1 MQGLTI
7 ILTYIPLVV
16 AALNSSL
23 TISPTSER
31 AVDFPQA
38 SAEIL
43 ESVSSVISAASGAQ
57 IKQGPTSTGREM
69 PLTQRAAAKT
79 RCSILLNLQD
89 VNLKCFYTRYI
100 KKKKVTKG

>member
-31 AVDFPQA
+31 AVNFTQA
-38 SAEIL
+38 NTEIL
-43 ESVSSVISAASGAQ
+43 ESVSSVISAASGTL
-57 IKQGPTSTGREM
+57 IKQ
-69 PLTQRAAAKT
+69 TQVGQ
-79 RCSILLNLQD
+79 CP
-89 VNLKCFYTRYI
+89 
-100 KKKKVTKG
+100 

>member
-23 TISPTSER
+23 TTSPTSER
-31 AVDFPQA
+31 AADFPQA
-38 SAEIL
+38 SAEIF

-57 IKQGPTSTGREM
+57 IKQGSTSTGREM
-69 PLTQRAAAKT
+69 LLTQRVAAKT

-89 VNLKCFYTRYI
+89 VNMK
-100 KKKKVTKG
+100 

>member
-7 ILTYIPLVV
+7 ILTYIPLLV

-31 AVDFPQA
+31 AVDFTQA
-38 SAEIL
+38 SAEIF
-43 ESVSSVISAASGAQ
+43 ESVSSGISAASGAQ
-57 IKQGPTSTGREM
+57 TKQDPTTTGREM
-69 PLTQRAAAKT
+69 PLTQRAAAGVQL
-79 RCSILLNLQD
+79 LLNLQD
-89 VNLKCFYTRYI
+89 VNIKCFYTRYI